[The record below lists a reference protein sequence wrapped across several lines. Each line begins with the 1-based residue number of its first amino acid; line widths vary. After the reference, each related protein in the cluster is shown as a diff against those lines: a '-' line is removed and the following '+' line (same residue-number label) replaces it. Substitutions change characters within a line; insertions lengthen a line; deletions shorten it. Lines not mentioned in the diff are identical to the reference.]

1 MTTDKP
7 IIIRN
12 GTIYDGSGNEPFVG
26 DVTIQGQKI
35 AAVTRS
41 ADRSEHND
49 TAGAHIVDASGLAVA
64 PGFINIMSWA
74 PITLLQDGRS
84 MSDILQG
91 VTLEVFGEGWSE
103 GPLTDIMRQEV
114 IALQGD
120 IRYDIPWS
128 TLGEYL
134 EHLEKR
140 GVSTNFASFVGS
152 DTIRFYGMGVRG
164 LSEDIPTRQEMEM
177 MKQAV
182 RQAMSEGA
190 MGISTALIYPPGMY
204 TRTEDIV
211 ELARAAAEYDGIYI
225 SHLRSEGVRFLE
237 AVDELLHIARTAR
250 IRSEIY
256 HLKAM
261 GQMNWGKMDDVLL
274 KVENARAE
282 GLHITADMYTYTAG
296 ATGLGATMPGWVQAG
311 RHHEWVGRL
320 KDPDVRQRLY
330 VDMST
335 PTDEWENMYRMAGSA
350 ANILLVSFKSER
362 LKPFAGKTLAELV
375 ALRDQWVPQSL
386 PAAATSALPPTVQ
399 AEIDTILDLV
409 VTDDSNCGTV
419 YFTMTEDNLRKQM
432 KKPWVTIASDSPS
445 QAPEG
450 VFLKSSTH
458 PRAYGTFARFLGK
471 YVRDEGLMPLQEAI
485 RRLTTLPAS
494 TLKIK
499 ERAALRPGY
508 YADLAIFDF
517 DGIRDNATYAQPQ
530 QYASGMVHVFVNGQ
544 QVIEHGGHTGVMSG
558 QVVRGPGWSK
568 Q

>member
-1 MTTDKP
+1 MTADQS

-26 DVTIQGQKI
+26 DVTIQGQRI
-35 AAVTRS
+35 AAITRKE
-41 ADRSEHND
+41 DRSEHND
-49 TAGAHIVDASGLAVA
+49 TAGARIVDASGLAVA

-91 VTLEVFGEGWSE
+91 VTLDVFGEAWSE

-152 DTIRFYGMGVRG
+152 DTVRLYSMGMRG
-164 LSEDIPTRQEMEM
+164 LSEDLPTRQEMET

-182 RQAMSEGA
+182 HQAMSEGA
-190 MGISTALIYPPGMY
+190 MGLSTALIYPPGMY
-204 TRTEDIV
+204 TRTEDII
-211 ELARAAAEYDGIYI
+211 ELARVAAEFDGIYI

-237 AVDELLHIARTAR
+237 AVDELLHIARTAK

-261 GQMNWGKMDDVLL
+261 GQMNWGKMDDVLH
-274 KVENARAE
+274 KVETARAG
-282 GLHITADMYTYTAG
+282 GLNITADMYTYTAG

-311 RHHEWVGRL
+311 RHNEWVERL
-320 KDPDVRQRLY
+320 KDSAVRQRLY
-330 VDMST
+330 VEMST
-335 PTDEWENMYRMAGSA
+335 PTDEWENMYRMSSSA
-350 ANILLVSFKSER
+350 ENILVVSFKSER
-362 LKPFAGKTLAELV
+362 LKPFTGKTLAELV
-375 ALRDQWVPQSL
+375 ALRDKWAPASL
-386 PAAATSALPPTVQ
+386 TRPAVSTIAPAVQ

-409 VTDDSNCGTV
+409 ITDDSNCGTV

-432 KKPWVTIASDSPS
+432 KRPWVTIASDSPS

-471 YVRDEGLMPLQEAI
+471 YVRDEGLMPLQEAV

-508 YADLAIFDF
+508 YADLAVFDF
-517 DGIRDNATYAQPQ
+517 ENIRDNATYARPQ
-530 QYASGMVHVFVNGQ
+530 QYASGMIHVFVNGRQ
-544 QVIEHGGHTGVMSG
+544 TIENGQHTGVMCG

-568 Q
+568 R